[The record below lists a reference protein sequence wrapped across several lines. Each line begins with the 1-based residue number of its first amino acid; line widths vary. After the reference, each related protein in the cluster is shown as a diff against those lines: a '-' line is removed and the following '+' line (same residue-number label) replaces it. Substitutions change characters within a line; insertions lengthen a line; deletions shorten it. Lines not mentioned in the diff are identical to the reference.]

1 MMIAVPPVPE
11 APPGFKEPTSN
22 TNLMKNPS
30 KVILLTVSLAPL
42 AISAVTE
49 VRQML
54 SPAIV
59 NIATCLP
66 CARIVTLQSS
76 HPKEKGSVN
85 VSGVVCR
92 KKC

>member
-1 MMIAVPPVPE
+1 MMIAVPPTPE

-42 AISAVTE
+42 SISVLTE
-49 VRQML
+49 VKQML
-54 SPAIV
+54 SPATV
-59 NIATCLP
+59 NITTCLP
-66 CARIVTLQSS
+66 CVRIVTLQPS
-76 HPKEKGSVN
+76 HQKQKGSVA
-85 VSGVVCR
+85 VGGVVCR